1 MAITSVQNNFST
13 DCIAINKLG
22 TNIFEI
28 KNNCSHQNI
37 SCTIMDVTGKII
49 DVFETN
55 DKHVFDLQNVSTGIY
70 FLKFN
75 AKEMSGVVKMA
86 VY

>member
-1 MAITSVQNNFST
+1 
-13 DCIAINKLG
+13 
-22 TNIFEI
+22 
-28 KNNCSHQNI
+28 
-37 SCTIMDVTGKII
+37 MDVTGKII

-55 DKHVFDLQNVSTGIY
+55 DKHVFNLQNVSTGIY
-70 FLKFN
+70 FLKYN